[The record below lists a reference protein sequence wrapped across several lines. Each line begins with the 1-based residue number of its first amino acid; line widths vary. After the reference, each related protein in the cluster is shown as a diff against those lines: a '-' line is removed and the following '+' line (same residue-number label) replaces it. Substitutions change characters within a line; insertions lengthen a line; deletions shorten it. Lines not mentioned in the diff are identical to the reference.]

1 MHVLDW
7 LFEFNIL
14 FLTNIITHKYNPKH
28 REIYL
33 YNIIV
38 RLLVLVLLVLIVLLL
53 VHGLKGYAILQ
64 EGDMQ
69 KLIHNAGVLN
79 SSRG

>member
-38 RLLVLVLLVLIVLLL
+38 GLLVLVLLVLIVLLL
-53 VHGLKGYAILQ
+53 LLLHGLA
-64 EGDMQ
+64 
-69 KLIHNAGVLN
+69 
-79 SSRG
+79 

>member
-38 RLLVLVLLVLIVLLL
+38 GLLVLVLLVLIVLLL
-53 VHGLKGYAILQ
+53 LHGLA
-64 EGDMQ
+64 
-69 KLIHNAGVLN
+69 
-79 SSRG
+79 